1 MDEDRLATVTDLPNY
16 TLWGNDSTVTRQAAA
31 LNWIVAHFVDTTEQ
45 GEEGEEKPPPQAKKA
60 KVPPDQKFGSAR
72 PSTTRRTEDSIITA
86 SCASWMV

>member
-45 GEEGEEKPPPQAKKA
+45 GEEGEEKPPPTSQEGQGSTRSKVWICTSIHNKA
-60 KVPPDQKFGSAR
+60 D
-72 PSTTRRTEDSIITA
+72 
-86 SCASWMV
+86 